1 MIRPRVGLA
10 IPNFGGRPSPGRR
23 RGALNPRVQLTY
35 DRAASMAFARRQQ
48 LALELVLVALVAYLA
63 ATGVSAA
70 LRTAVDDVP
79 PAPPLAAPA
88 PSTPRPLADYA
99 VIAARDIFNPSAGG
113 DAARHRSL
121 RLWGVGL
128 DGHDARAVIEDTT
141 THRQEL
147 YRVGDT
153 IGTARVTAIDWDR
166 VTLTDAGI
174 DDTLSLSPPDS
185 SPSPSEPPVAPA
197 VQATADEHIRR
208 TAENAWV
215 VDRRELL
222 GTSEG
227 MSGVMTQLRAVAE
240 VRDGHPAGF
249 RLFQIRDDSLFAKL
263 GLRDGDV
270 VQRVNGAEVAEPAA
284 LLGFLDRLKT
294 EPRVALDIVR
304 GATPRTLVYDL
315 R

>member
-1 MIRPRVGLA
+1 M
-10 IPNFGGRPSPGRR
+10 
-23 RGALNPRVQLTY
+23 NPRAHLAY

-79 PAPPLAAPA
+79 PAPPTAAPLA
-88 PSTPRPLADYA
+88 STPRPLADYA
-99 VIAARDIFNPSAGG
+99 VIAARDIFNPSAGA
-113 DAARHRSL
+113 DATRHRSL

-128 DGHDARAVIEDTT
+128 DGHDARAVIEDTA

-147 YRVGDT
+147 YRIGDT
-153 IGTARVTAIDWDR
+153 IGSARVTAIDWDR

-174 DDTLSLSPPDS
+174 DDTLTLSPPDS
-185 SPSPSEPPVAPA
+185 SPPEAPVAPA
-197 VQATADEHIRR
+197 VQAAADERIRR
-208 TAENAWV
+208 TGENAWV

-263 GLRDGDV
+263 GLHDGDV

-284 LLGFLDRLKT
+284 LLGFLQRLKT

>member
-1 MIRPRVGLA
+1 MIRPRGALA
-10 IPNFGGRPSPGRR
+10 IPNSRGRSSRDD
-23 RGALNPRVQLTY
+23 GARPLPPRAHLAY
-35 DRAASMAFARRQQ
+35 DRAAFMAFARRQQ

-79 PAPPLAAPA
+79 PAPPPVASPS
-88 PSTPRPLADYA
+88 PSTPRPLGDYA
-99 VIAARDIFNPSAGG
+99 VIAGRDIFNPSASG

-153 IGTARVTAIDWDR
+153 IGSARVTGIDWDR

-174 DDTLSLSPPDS
+174 DDTLTLS
-185 SPSPSEPPVAPA
+185 SPETTGPEPPPAPA
-197 VQATADEHIRR
+197 VQTAAEERIRR
-208 TAENAWV
+208 TSENAWV
-215 VDRRELL
+215 VDRREVV
-222 GTSEG
+222 GTEG
-227 MSGVMTQLRAVAE
+227 LSGLMTQLRAVAE

-270 VQRVNGAEVAEPAA
+270 VQRVNGNEIAEPAA
-284 LLGFLDRLKT
+284 LLGFLQRLKT